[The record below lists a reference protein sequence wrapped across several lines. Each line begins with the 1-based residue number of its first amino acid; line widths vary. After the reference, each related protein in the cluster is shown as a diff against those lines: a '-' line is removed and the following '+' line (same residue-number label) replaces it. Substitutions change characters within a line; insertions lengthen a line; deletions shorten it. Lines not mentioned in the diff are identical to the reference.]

1 MVLSLRSEMEKC
13 MIEKVFL
20 ASCFE
25 TLMMLFEKFRC
36 DDVSKKK
43 RLRRFFFEGRKIVF
57 SLVGWRMLSLI
68 SIYISLNPGTLF

>member
-43 RLRRFFFEGRKIVF
+43 RLRRFF
-57 SLVGWRMLSLI
+57 LVVEKLRDDDVQKKRPYGPFFLED
-68 SIYISLNPGTLF
+68 G